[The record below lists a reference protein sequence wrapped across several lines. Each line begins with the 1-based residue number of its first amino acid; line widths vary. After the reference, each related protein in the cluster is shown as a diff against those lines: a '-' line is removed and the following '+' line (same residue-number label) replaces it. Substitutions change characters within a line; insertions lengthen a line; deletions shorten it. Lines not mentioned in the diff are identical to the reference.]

1 MRALKKEAYKR
12 DVAISK
18 LVRKTLEEAKLIPA
32 EERKRL
38 YRQGGTILFVY
49 CVFIWFFVIILMR

>member
-1 MRALKKEAYKR
+1 MIAEKRYTVYFSIKGDAMRALKKEAYKR

-18 LVRKTLEEAKLIPA
+18 LVRKNLEEAKLILA

-38 YRQGGTILFVY
+38 
-49 CVFIWFFVIILMR
+49 